1 MTINNNGRK
10 DDVTVGL
17 HRREND
23 LSHLVDGLKKMASM
37 ISVMV
42 LENDLITSV
51 MGMGKI
57 NLNDLSESLGK

>member
-23 LSHLVDGLKKMASM
+23 LSDLGDGLKKMASM